1 MGHKIKT
8 LVAIADTQKGKIVK
22 AGEIVDFG
30 KDRNELA
37 VNNGWAE
44 WVDEKEPAK
53 SEKKETPKKKV
64 TAGAVV
70 KGEKIETK

>member
-8 LVAIADTQKGKIVK
+8 LVAIADTQKGEIVK

-44 WVDEKEPAK
+44 WVEA
-53 SEKKETPKKKV
+53 EKKEAEPKKEA
-64 TAGAVV
+64 TV
-70 KGEKIETK
+70 KGKKNRN